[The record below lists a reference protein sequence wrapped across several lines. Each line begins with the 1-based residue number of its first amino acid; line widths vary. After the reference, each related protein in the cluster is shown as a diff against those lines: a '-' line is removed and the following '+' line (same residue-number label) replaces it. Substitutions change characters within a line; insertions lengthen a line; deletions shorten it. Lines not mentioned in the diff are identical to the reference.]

1 MLDALARN
9 WWVVALRG
17 ALALL
22 FGILALVWP
31 AITIGA
37 LVLLFGAYALVD
49 GVFALGTAL
58 FGGARAEG
66 RRPWL
71 ILEGVVGVAAGIV
84 TFVWPG
90 VTALALL
97 WVIAAWALVTGVLE
111 IATAIRLRRELRGE
125 WLLVL
130 SGVLSVIFGIVLVV
144 RPGAG
149 ALALIWVIGIYAILF
164 GLMLLVLAFRLRRA
178 ASGRPAGTGPR
189 DWRDQPGPSHA

>member
-17 ALALL
+17 ALAVL
-22 FGILALVWP
+22 FGVLALVWP
-31 AITIGA
+31 AITIGV

-49 GVFALGTAL
+49 GVFALGSAL
-58 FGGARAEG
+58 FGGARVEG
-66 RRPWL
+66 RRAWL

-84 TFVWPG
+84 AFVWPG

-97 WVIAAWALVTGVLE
+97 WVIAAWAIITGVLE

-130 SGVLSVIFGIVLVV
+130 S
-144 RPGAG
+144 
-149 ALALIWVIGIYAILF
+149 
-164 GLMLLVLAFRLRRA
+164 
-178 ASGRPAGTGPR
+178 
-189 DWRDQPGPSHA
+189 